1 MDCGAS
7 AYCDGARRRRRD
19 GRGARGA
26 YGGVGARRAG
36 AGAAAAGV
44 GARGLGPGQ
53 CCGWGGA
60 GRGAQ
65 PPQLLRSI
73 ARPHRASL
81 SVRLMAGGRRGAAQR
96 CVLFR
101 HEFHGPSHAG
111 MRGKSPAAQPAAPR

>member
-36 AGAAAAGV
+36 AGAAAAGA

-60 GRGAQ
+60 GSAAT
-65 PPQLLRSI
+65 SVT
-73 ARPHRASL
+73 AFCRA
-81 SVRLMAGGRRGAAQR
+81 
-96 CVLFR
+96 
-101 HEFHGPSHAG
+101 
-111 MRGKSPAAQPAAPR
+111 AAPRFVKRALNGRRKTRSGSALRSLPS